1 MAGERNYHK
10 VRRARTTICKAEG
23 RGEGCERLSCLHRCS
38 KTTRSVWGTMNRS
51 TLGRVLCEYG
61 IRAELMLKPRP
72 LGGWVHGFCLSDT

>member
-51 TLGRVLCEYG
+51 TLGRVLCEYMG
-61 IRAELMLKPRP
+61 LMLKPRP
-72 LGGWVHGFCLSDT
+72 LGGWVGAWLLLV